1 MMNILVRTIPII
13 TRNPS
18 PPTEF
23 DRYIVWKIKYERIKR
38 NIKAMKMDTNIREL
52 EYSLG
57 DKQ

>member
-1 MMNILVRTIPII
+1 MDILVSSIPLI